1 MQAILSREILTAQQC
16 RLGLFL
22 DSDFAGDLQDSKSTS
37 ERNVV
42 HNRESNVC
50 SNQLD
55 VQETNRSFEG
65 FCGIRGYF
73 LRCRFAYVWCSRSR
87 SLSFGD
93 FEVLLSSCFH
103 TRSSG
108 DWSRNKH
115 CEKQANERTKGQ
127 SEKSVHFGL
136 AAEYVTPIA
145 KLSRHDASLDIFF
158 RQQSGD
164 QRRSSD
170 EATCLPQPQSGPG
183 QRIRQTYPGLQNPKK
198 NVSKREAH
206 RQTF

>member
-1 MQAILSREILTAQQC
+1 M
-16 RLGLFL
+16 
-22 DSDFAGDLQDSKSTS
+22 
-37 ERNVV
+37 

-73 LRCRFAYVWCSRSR
+73 LRCRFACVWCSRSR
-87 SLSFGD
+87 SLGFWD

-103 TRSSG
+103 TRSPG

-145 KLSRHDASLDIFF
+145 KLSRHDASPNSHATTLHLTFF
-158 RQQSGD
+158 CRQQSGD

-183 QRIRQTYPGLQNPKK
+183 LRIRQTYPGLQNPKK